1 MTFKPLPSSCSCDA
15 HRRAN
20 FASGELVLGNL
31 KAPKTLGRRIASFR
45 LPLPHGAHD
54 PGGRHHERVQ
64 ALPLATPLSA
74 TLRTRRWLLA
84 HENNKEDQIKE
95 DLK

>member
-1 MTFKPLPSSCSCDA
+1 MFVGRPPPGQLCQRRVSFGQPEGSKNPGAA
-15 HRRAN
+15 HR
-20 FASGELVLGNL
+20 
-31 KAPKTLGRRIASFR
+31 ASFR

-64 ALPLATPLSA
+64 ALPLTTPLSA

>member
-1 MTFKPLPSSCSCDA
+1 MFVGRPPPGQLCQRRVSFGQPEGSKNPGAA
-15 HRRAN
+15 HRR
-20 FASGELVLGNL
+20 
-31 KAPKTLGRRIASFR
+31 ASFR

-84 HENNKEDQIKE
+84 HENST
-95 DLK
+95 